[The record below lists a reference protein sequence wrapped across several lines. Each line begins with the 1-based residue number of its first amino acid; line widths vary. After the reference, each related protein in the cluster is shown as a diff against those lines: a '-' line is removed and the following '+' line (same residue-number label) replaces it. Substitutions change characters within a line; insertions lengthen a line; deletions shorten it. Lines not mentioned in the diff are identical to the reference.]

1 MAGADE
7 KSASVTTAS
16 SVSASPPPYSSL
28 TPLTKPPQIV
38 DPISYTTASGAQVIY
53 SKSSQ
58 EYFLVTAAQ
67 PPTSPPTLQYHLL
80 AAIPKQPVSKSVAA
94 KLLQTTPDF
103 DQLCARIPASFPK
116 LVAAAPS
123 DETLIPKVLVYLNAL
138 HDSIM
143 VKRNS
148 GDTSIARFFTDKYML
163 WGMTGKKGNFIFM
176 ARAEH
181 VASCTCSELETAG
194 SVVYCKGCTTYYRCI
209 INNAPDGQSATMQYV
224 PITNVGTLVF
234 APMLGREILLGM
246 CGGTTRLVMDKAVYI
261 LAHLFRLA
269 KLSEI
274 PLPREQILF
283 WALRDSLFLEFPDI
297 KICWFDQWFSAQAQ
311 AAATAGANNA
321 NAANSVAAAVGLA
334 RLGLAIATLGMI
346 S

>member
-1 MAGADE
+1 MAEAGE
-7 KSASVTTAS
+7 KTATVATAANPS
-16 SVSASPPPYSSL
+16 SPPPPYSKL
-28 TPLTKPPQIV
+28 APLDKAPEIK
-38 DPISYTTASGAQVIY
+38 DPISYTSNGAQVLY
-53 SKSSQ
+53 SKASQ
-58 EYFLVTAAQ
+58 EYYLVTAAQ
-67 PPTSPPTLQYHLL
+67 PPTNPPTLQYYLL
-80 AAIPKQPVSKSVAA
+80 AAIPKQPVSKAVAT
-94 KLLQTTPDF
+94 KLLQSVTDF
-103 DQLCARIPASFPK
+103 DQLCARFPSSFPK

-123 DETLIPKVLVYLNAL
+123 DETLVPKVLVYLNAL
-138 HDSIM
+138 YDSII

-148 GDTSIARFFTDKYML
+148 GDASIASFYADKYVI
-163 WGMTGKKGNFIFM
+163 WNTVGKKTNFIFLF
-176 ARAEH
+176 RADH
-181 VASCTCSELETAG
+181 VSSCSCSELETVG

-234 APMLGREILLGM
+234 SGILGREIMLGM

-283 WALRDSLFLEFPDI
+283 WALRDSLFLGFPHI
-297 KICWFDQWFSAQAQ
+297 KICWYDQWLGPQAQ

-321 NAANSVAAAVGLA
+321 AAANGVVAAVGLA